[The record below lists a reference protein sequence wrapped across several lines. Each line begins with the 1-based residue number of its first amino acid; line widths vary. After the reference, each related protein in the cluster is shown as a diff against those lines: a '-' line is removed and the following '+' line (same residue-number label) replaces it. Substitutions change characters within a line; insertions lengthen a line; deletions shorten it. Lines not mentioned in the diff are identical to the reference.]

1 MFGRLLSFEPDATGV
16 TVKFEHKEGRISF
29 ITDRIVRVYS
39 SMEEK
44 HRPSRAVVQEP
55 KKVDFQAR
63 QQKEFITIKTKKLLV
78 RVRDEFQVDFLTPD
92 GRMISEQTARTTKKQ
107 EITAQQAE
115 LLAKEGHEL
124 PKKQSDHTFE
134 VTKEQAELLAKEG
147 HSLPKEKEAHK
158 FEVVRMLHPKE
169 HIYGLGDKTGFLD
182 KRGYAYEM
190 WNSDIPDTHTDFFPS
205 LYKSVPF
212 FISMRPHFTYGIF
225 LDNTSKSYFDMGKEE
240 AERYYFAADGG
251 DLDYYFIAGETMR
264 DILGAYT
271 GLTGRT
277 ALPQKWT
284 LGYHQSRWGYITED
298 DIMDVAEKMRQCRIP
313 CDSIHFDID
322 YMDAFKVFTW
332 NRKNYKDPK
341 KTLQKLTEMGY
352 KPVTIIDPGVKKEDG
367 YDVYEE
373 GIKNGYFA
381 FSAEN
386 ELYVN
391 EVWPGDAVFPSF
403 TNPKVRSWWAD
414 KQKFL
419 IDMGV
424 RGVWNDMN
432 EPASFK
438 GPLPDD
444 VQFADEDDTVILHK
458 DAHNIYGHCMA
469 MATKDGWLKYD
480 GRRPFIITRA
490 AYAGTQRYA
499 LVWTGDNQSIWAH
512 LQMAIPQLCNLGLSG
527 FSYAGT
533 DVGGF
538 GADTTKELLARW
550 VQVGCLSPFF
560 RNHSAQGTRKQEPW
574 QFDKELLEIYR
585 KYVELRYHLLPYIY
599 DCFFESEQTGLPIMR
614 PLMLNF
620 EKDAETY
627 EINDE
632 FMVGEWLL
640 AAPVVTQGTTMR
652 LVYLP
657 EGAMWYDF
665 WTGEKYK
672 GGQYI
677 TKKAPL
683 DTMPLFVRA
692 GAVLPLYP
700 LMQYVG
706 EKEVEDLTL
715 AVYPGIGNYIHYQ
728 DDGESFA
735 YKKGGYNAYV
745 FSQNNGRL
753 QIKDAVKNYEKPYKG
768 FYVKICRDGVT
779 ALSETPGEYLNA
791 E

>member
-124 PKKQSDHTFE
+124 PKKQSDHT
-134 VTKEQAELLAKEG
+134 
-147 HSLPKEKEAHK
+147 

-627 EINDE
+627 
-632 FMVGEWLL
+632 
-640 AAPVVTQGTTMR
+640 
-652 LVYLP
+652 
-657 EGAMWYDF
+657 
-665 WTGEKYK
+665 
-672 GGQYI
+672 
-677 TKKAPL
+677 
-683 DTMPLFVRA
+683 
-692 GAVLPLYP
+692 
-700 LMQYVG
+700 
-706 EKEVEDLTL
+706 
-715 AVYPGIGNYIHYQ
+715 
-728 DDGESFA
+728 
-735 YKKGGYNAYV
+735 
-745 FSQNNGRL
+745 
-753 QIKDAVKNYEKPYKG
+753 
-768 FYVKICRDGVT
+768 
-779 ALSETPGEYLNA
+779 
-791 E
+791 

>member
-134 VTKEQAELLAKEG
+134 V
-147 HSLPKEKEAHK
+147 
-158 FEVVRMLHPKE
+158 VRMFHPKE

-190 WNSDIPDTHTDFFPS
+190 WNSDIPDTHADFFPS

-240 AERYYFAADGG
+240 AEHYYFAADGG

-469 MATKDGWLKYD
+469 MATKD
-480 GRRPFIITRA
+480 
-490 AYAGTQRYA
+490 
-499 LVWTGDNQSIWAH
+499 
-512 LQMAIPQLCNLGLSG
+512 
-527 FSYAGT
+527 
-533 DVGGF
+533 
-538 GADTTKELLARW
+538 
-550 VQVGCLSPFF
+550 
-560 RNHSAQGTRKQEPW
+560 
-574 QFDKELLEIYR
+574 
-585 KYVELRYHLLPYIY
+585 
-599 DCFFESEQTGLPIMR
+599 
-614 PLMLNF
+614 
-620 EKDAETY
+620 
-627 EINDE
+627 
-632 FMVGEWLL
+632 
-640 AAPVVTQGTTMR
+640 
-652 LVYLP
+652 
-657 EGAMWYDF
+657 
-665 WTGEKYK
+665 
-672 GGQYI
+672 
-677 TKKAPL
+677 
-683 DTMPLFVRA
+683 
-692 GAVLPLYP
+692 
-700 LMQYVG
+700 
-706 EKEVEDLTL
+706 
-715 AVYPGIGNYIHYQ
+715 
-728 DDGESFA
+728 
-735 YKKGGYNAYV
+735 
-745 FSQNNGRL
+745 
-753 QIKDAVKNYEKPYKG
+753 
-768 FYVKICRDGVT
+768 
-779 ALSETPGEYLNA
+779 
-791 E
+791 

>member
-124 PKKQSDHTFE
+124 PKKQSDHT
-134 VTKEQAELLAKEG
+134 
-147 HSLPKEKEAHK
+147 

-332 NRKNYKDPK
+332 NRKNYNDPK

-560 RNHSAQGTRKQEPW
+560 RNHSAQGTRRQEPW
-574 QFDKELLEIYR
+574 QFDKELLDIYR
-585 KYVELRYHLLPYIY
+585 KYVELRYRLLPYIY

-627 EINDE
+627 EI
-632 FMVGEWLL
+632 MMSLW
-640 AAPVVTQGTTMR
+640 
-652 LVYLP
+652 
-657 EGAMWYDF
+657 
-665 WTGEKYK
+665 
-672 GGQYI
+672 
-677 TKKAPL
+677 
-683 DTMPLFVRA
+683 
-692 GAVLPLYP
+692 
-700 LMQYVG
+700 
-706 EKEVEDLTL
+706 
-715 AVYPGIGNYIHYQ
+715 
-728 DDGESFA
+728 
-735 YKKGGYNAYV
+735 
-745 FSQNNGRL
+745 
-753 QIKDAVKNYEKPYKG
+753 
-768 FYVKICRDGVT
+768 
-779 ALSETPGEYLNA
+779 
-791 E
+791 

>member
-124 PKKQSDHTFE
+124 PKKQSDHT
-134 VTKEQAELLAKEG
+134 
-147 HSLPKEKEAHK
+147 

-550 VQVGCLSPFF
+550 VQVDVCHRFS
-560 RNHSAQGTRKQEPW
+560 
-574 QFDKELLEIYR
+574 EIIVHR
-585 KYVELRYHLLPYIY
+585 
-599 DCFFESEQTGLPIMR
+599 
-614 PLMLNF
+614 
-620 EKDAETY
+620 
-627 EINDE
+627 
-632 FMVGEWLL
+632 
-640 AAPVVTQGTTMR
+640 
-652 LVYLP
+652 
-657 EGAMWYDF
+657 
-665 WTGEKYK
+665 
-672 GGQYI
+672 
-677 TKKAPL
+677 
-683 DTMPLFVRA
+683 VRENRSR
-692 GAVLPLYP
+692 GSL
-700 LMQYVG
+700 
-706 EKEVEDLTL
+706 
-715 AVYPGIGNYIHYQ
+715 IR
-728 DDGESFA
+728 SF
-735 YKKGGYNAYV
+735 
-745 FSQNNGRL
+745 
-753 QIKDAVKNYEKPYKG
+753 
-768 FYVKICRDGVT
+768 
-779 ALSETPGEYLNA
+779 
-791 E
+791 

>member
-92 GRMISEQTARTTKKQ
+92 GRMISEQSVRSENTQT
-107 EITAQQAE
+107 I
-115 LLAKEGHEL
+115 
-124 PKKQSDHTFE
+124 
-134 VTKEQAELLAKEG
+134 TKEQAELLAKEG

-190 WNSDIPDTHTDFFPS
+190 WNSDIPDTHADFFPS

-225 LDNTSKSYFDMGKEE
+225 LDNTSKSYFDMGKED
-240 AERYYFAADGG
+240 AESYYFAADGG

-264 DILGAYT
+264 DIVGAYT

-322 YMDAFKVFTW
+322 YMDSFKVFTW
-332 NRKNYKDPK
+332 NKKNYKDPK

-367 YDVYEE
+367 YSVYEE

-391 EVWPGDAVFPSF
+391 EVWPGDSVFPSF

-444 VQFADEDDTVILHK
+444 VQFADEDDTAILHK

-469 MATKDGWLKYD
+469 MATKDG
-480 GRRPFIITRA
+480 
-490 AYAGTQRYA
+490 
-499 LVWTGDNQSIWAH
+499 
-512 LQMAIPQLCNLGLSG
+512 
-527 FSYAGT
+527 
-533 DVGGF
+533 
-538 GADTTKELLARW
+538 
-550 VQVGCLSPFF
+550 
-560 RNHSAQGTRKQEPW
+560 
-574 QFDKELLEIYR
+574 
-585 KYVELRYHLLPYIY
+585 
-599 DCFFESEQTGLPIMR
+599 
-614 PLMLNF
+614 
-620 EKDAETY
+620 
-627 EINDE
+627 
-632 FMVGEWLL
+632 
-640 AAPVVTQGTTMR
+640 
-652 LVYLP
+652 
-657 EGAMWYDF
+657 
-665 WTGEKYK
+665 
-672 GGQYI
+672 
-677 TKKAPL
+677 
-683 DTMPLFVRA
+683 
-692 GAVLPLYP
+692 
-700 LMQYVG
+700 
-706 EKEVEDLTL
+706 
-715 AVYPGIGNYIHYQ
+715 
-728 DDGESFA
+728 
-735 YKKGGYNAYV
+735 
-745 FSQNNGRL
+745 
-753 QIKDAVKNYEKPYKG
+753 
-768 FYVKICRDGVT
+768 
-779 ALSETPGEYLNA
+779 
-791 E
+791 

>member
-124 PKKQSDHTFE
+124 PKKQSDHT
-134 VTKEQAELLAKEG
+134 
-147 HSLPKEKEAHK
+147 

-627 EINDE
+627 EI
-632 FMVGEWLL
+632 MMSLW
-640 AAPVVTQGTTMR
+640 
-652 LVYLP
+652 
-657 EGAMWYDF
+657 
-665 WTGEKYK
+665 
-672 GGQYI
+672 
-677 TKKAPL
+677 
-683 DTMPLFVRA
+683 
-692 GAVLPLYP
+692 
-700 LMQYVG
+700 
-706 EKEVEDLTL
+706 
-715 AVYPGIGNYIHYQ
+715 
-728 DDGESFA
+728 
-735 YKKGGYNAYV
+735 
-745 FSQNNGRL
+745 
-753 QIKDAVKNYEKPYKG
+753 
-768 FYVKICRDGVT
+768 
-779 ALSETPGEYLNA
+779 
-791 E
+791 

>member
-92 GRMISEQTARTTKKQ
+92 GRMISEQTERTTKKQ

-124 PKKQSDHTFE
+124 PKKQSDNT
-134 VTKEQAELLAKEG
+134 
-147 HSLPKEKEAHK
+147 
-158 FEVVRMLHPKE
+158 FEVVRMLHTKE

-190 WNSDIPDTHTDFFPS
+190 WNSDIPDTHADFFPS

-560 RNHSAQGTRKQEPW
+560 RNHSAQGTRRQEPW

-620 EKDAETY
+620 EKDAE
-627 EINDE
+627 
-632 FMVGEWLL
+632 MMSLW
-640 AAPVVTQGTTMR
+640 
-652 LVYLP
+652 
-657 EGAMWYDF
+657 
-665 WTGEKYK
+665 
-672 GGQYI
+672 
-677 TKKAPL
+677 
-683 DTMPLFVRA
+683 
-692 GAVLPLYP
+692 
-700 LMQYVG
+700 
-706 EKEVEDLTL
+706 
-715 AVYPGIGNYIHYQ
+715 
-728 DDGESFA
+728 
-735 YKKGGYNAYV
+735 
-745 FSQNNGRL
+745 
-753 QIKDAVKNYEKPYKG
+753 
-768 FYVKICRDGVT
+768 
-779 ALSETPGEYLNA
+779 
-791 E
+791 

>member
-134 VTKEQAELLAKEG
+134 V
-147 HSLPKEKEAHK
+147 
-158 FEVVRMLHPKE
+158 VRMLHPKE

-190 WNSDIPDTHTDFFPS
+190 WNSDIPDTHADFFPS

-458 DAHNIYGHCMA
+458 DAH
-469 MATKDGWLKYD
+469 
-480 GRRPFIITRA
+480 IIDR
-490 AYAGTQRYA
+490 
-499 LVWTGDNQSIWAH
+499 H
-512 LQMAIPQLCNLGLSG
+512 
-527 FSYAGT
+527 
-533 DVGGF
+533 
-538 GADTTKELLARW
+538 
-550 VQVGCLSPFF
+550 
-560 RNHSAQGTRKQEPW
+560 
-574 QFDKELLEIYR
+574 
-585 KYVELRYHLLPYIY
+585 
-599 DCFFESEQTGLPIMR
+599 
-614 PLMLNF
+614 
-620 EKDAETY
+620 
-627 EINDE
+627 
-632 FMVGEWLL
+632 
-640 AAPVVTQGTTMR
+640 
-652 LVYLP
+652 
-657 EGAMWYDF
+657 
-665 WTGEKYK
+665 
-672 GGQYI
+672 
-677 TKKAPL
+677 
-683 DTMPLFVRA
+683 
-692 GAVLPLYP
+692 
-700 LMQYVG
+700 
-706 EKEVEDLTL
+706 
-715 AVYPGIGNYIHYQ
+715 
-728 DDGESFA
+728 
-735 YKKGGYNAYV
+735 
-745 FSQNNGRL
+745 
-753 QIKDAVKNYEKPYKG
+753 
-768 FYVKICRDGVT
+768 
-779 ALSETPGEYLNA
+779 
-791 E
+791 

>member
-124 PKKQSDHTFE
+124 PKKQSDHT
-134 VTKEQAELLAKEG
+134 
-147 HSLPKEKEAHK
+147 

-574 QFDKELLEIYR
+574 QFDKELLEI
-585 KYVELRYHLLPYIY
+585 
-599 DCFFESEQTGLPIMR
+599 
-614 PLMLNF
+614 
-620 EKDAETY
+620 
-627 EINDE
+627 
-632 FMVGEWLL
+632 
-640 AAPVVTQGTTMR
+640 
-652 LVYLP
+652 
-657 EGAMWYDF
+657 
-665 WTGEKYK
+665 
-672 GGQYI
+672 
-677 TKKAPL
+677 
-683 DTMPLFVRA
+683 
-692 GAVLPLYP
+692 
-700 LMQYVG
+700 
-706 EKEVEDLTL
+706 
-715 AVYPGIGNYIHYQ
+715 
-728 DDGESFA
+728 
-735 YKKGGYNAYV
+735 
-745 FSQNNGRL
+745 
-753 QIKDAVKNYEKPYKG
+753 
-768 FYVKICRDGVT
+768 
-779 ALSETPGEYLNA
+779 
-791 E
+791 

>member
-92 GRMISEQTARTTKKQ
+92 GRMISEQTERTTKKQ

-134 VTKEQAELLAKEG
+134 V
-147 HSLPKEKEAHK
+147 
-158 FEVVRMLHPKE
+158 VRMLHTKE

-190 WNSDIPDTHTDFFPS
+190 WNSDIPDTHADFFPS

-560 RNHSAQGTRKQEPW
+560 RNHSAQGTRRQEPW

-614 PLMLNF
+614 PLMLN
-620 EKDAETY
+620 
-627 EINDE
+627 
-632 FMVGEWLL
+632 
-640 AAPVVTQGTTMR
+640 
-652 LVYLP
+652 
-657 EGAMWYDF
+657 
-665 WTGEKYK
+665 
-672 GGQYI
+672 
-677 TKKAPL
+677 
-683 DTMPLFVRA
+683 
-692 GAVLPLYP
+692 
-700 LMQYVG
+700 
-706 EKEVEDLTL
+706 
-715 AVYPGIGNYIHYQ
+715 
-728 DDGESFA
+728 
-735 YKKGGYNAYV
+735 
-745 FSQNNGRL
+745 
-753 QIKDAVKNYEKPYKG
+753 
-768 FYVKICRDGVT
+768 
-779 ALSETPGEYLNA
+779 
-791 E
+791 

>member
-92 GRMISEQTARTTKKQ
+92 GRMISEQTVRTTKKQ

-124 PKKQSDHTFE
+124 PKKQSDHT
-134 VTKEQAELLAKEG
+134 
-147 HSLPKEKEAHK
+147 

-490 AYAGTQRYA
+490 AYAGTQRYSMF
-499 LVWTGDNQSIWAH
+499 WTGDNQSIWAH

-574 QFDKELLEIYR
+574 QFDDQVVGIYR
-585 KYVELRYHLLPYIY
+585 KYVKMRYRFLPYLY
-599 DCFFESEQTGLPIMR
+599 DLFYQGEQTGLPVMR
-614 PLMLNF
+614 PLVLHYP
-620 EKDAETY
+620 KDPETY
-627 EINDE
+627 NLNGE
-632 FMVGEWLL
+632 FLVGENLL
-640 AAPVVTQGTTMR
+640 VAPVLEQGATKKM
-652 LVYLP
+652 VYLP
-657 EGAMWYDF
+657 EGEWYDY
-665 WTGEKYK
+665 WTGEKIT
-672 GGQYI
+672 GGKYFLRD
-677 TKKAPL
+677 APIDL
-683 DTMPLFVRA
+683 CPMYLKEGTMIPMYEKMA
-692 GAVLPLYP
+692 
-700 LMQYVG
+700 YVG
-706 EKEVEDLTL
+706 EKPYRTLYLLT
-715 AVYPGIGNYIHYQ
+715 
-728 DDGESFA
+728 
-735 YKKGGYNAYV
+735 
-745 FSQNNGRL
+745 
-753 QIKDAVKNYEKPYKG
+753 
-768 FYVKICRDGVT
+768 
-779 ALSETPGEYLNA
+779 TPGEASYDHFQDNGEDYAYRKGVYNLYHFHKNA
-791 E
+791 QGVLETEMRHKNYPEYEQICLKIVGK

>member
-78 RVRDEFQVDFLTPD
+78 RVRDEFQVDFMTPD
-92 GRMISEQTARTTKKQ
+92 GRMISEQSVRSENTQT
-107 EITAQQAE
+107 I
-115 LLAKEGHEL
+115 
-124 PKKQSDHTFE
+124 
-134 VTKEQAELLAKEG
+134 TKEQAELLAKEG

-190 WNSDIPDTHTDFFPS
+190 WNSDIPDTHADFFPS

-225 LDNTSKSYFDMGKEE
+225 LDNTSKSYFDMGKED

-264 DILGAYT
+264 DIVGAYT

-284 LGYHQSRWGYITED
+284 LGYHQSRWGYITEE
-298 DIMDVAEKMRQCRIP
+298 DIMDVAEKMRACRIP

-322 YMDAFKVFTW
+322 YMDSFKVFTW
-332 NRKNYKDPK
+332 NKKNYKDPK

-367 YDVYEE
+367 YSVYEE

-391 EVWPGDAVFPSF
+391 EVWPGDSVFPSF

-444 VQFADEDDTVILHK
+444 VQFAERTI
-458 DAHNIYGHCMA
+458 
-469 MATKDGWLKYD
+469 
-480 GRRPFIITRA
+480 
-490 AYAGTQRYA
+490 Q
-499 LVWTGDNQSIWAH
+499 QS
-512 LQMAIPQLCNLGLSG
+512 S
-527 FSYAGT
+527 
-533 DVGGF
+533 
-538 GADTTKELLARW
+538 
-550 VQVGCLSPFF
+550 
-560 RNHSAQGTRKQEPW
+560 
-574 QFDKELLEIYR
+574 
-585 KYVELRYHLLPYIY
+585 
-599 DCFFESEQTGLPIMR
+599 
-614 PLMLNF
+614 
-620 EKDAETY
+620 
-627 EINDE
+627 
-632 FMVGEWLL
+632 
-640 AAPVVTQGTTMR
+640 
-652 LVYLP
+652 
-657 EGAMWYDF
+657 
-665 WTGEKYK
+665 
-672 GGQYI
+672 
-677 TKKAPL
+677 
-683 DTMPLFVRA
+683 
-692 GAVLPLYP
+692 
-700 LMQYVG
+700 
-706 EKEVEDLTL
+706 
-715 AVYPGIGNYIHYQ
+715 
-728 DDGESFA
+728 
-735 YKKGGYNAYV
+735 
-745 FSQNNGRL
+745 
-753 QIKDAVKNYEKPYKG
+753 
-768 FYVKICRDGVT
+768 
-779 ALSETPGEYLNA
+779 
-791 E
+791 

>member
-124 PKKQSDHTFE
+124 PKKQSDHT
-134 VTKEQAELLAKEG
+134 
-147 HSLPKEKEAHK
+147 

-444 VQFADEDDTVILHK
+444 VQFADEDDTVIFHK

-632 FMVGEWLL
+632 FMVG
-640 AAPVVTQGTTMR
+640 
-652 LVYLP
+652 
-657 EGAMWYDF
+657 
-665 WTGEKYK
+665 
-672 GGQYI
+672 
-677 TKKAPL
+677 
-683 DTMPLFVRA
+683 
-692 GAVLPLYP
+692 
-700 LMQYVG
+700 
-706 EKEVEDLTL
+706 
-715 AVYPGIGNYIHYQ
+715 
-728 DDGESFA
+728 
-735 YKKGGYNAYV
+735 
-745 FSQNNGRL
+745 
-753 QIKDAVKNYEKPYKG
+753 
-768 FYVKICRDGVT
+768 
-779 ALSETPGEYLNA
+779 
-791 E
+791 